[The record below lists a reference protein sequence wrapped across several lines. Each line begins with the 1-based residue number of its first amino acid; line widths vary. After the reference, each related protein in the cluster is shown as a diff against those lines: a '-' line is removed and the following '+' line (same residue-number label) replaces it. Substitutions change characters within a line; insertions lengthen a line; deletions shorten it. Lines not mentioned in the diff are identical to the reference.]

1 MMLKILI
8 LLSFIFQLH
17 GGYYEH
23 FFHQLMRENVKPV
36 GWKMGLNAYF
46 AGMSR
51 RSIMQRFGAEL
62 DWHSDKRKDEYLS
75 QSECPI
81 LPEQFDA
88 RNQWPKCK
96 WIGFI
101 RDQSNCGSCWA
112 VSGASVMSDRHCI
125 ASNGTNSPYLSDEEL
140 LSCCHYCAHG
150 CRSGKIEAAFIY
162 WQRSG
167 LVTGGPYGEKA
178 CCLPYSIS
186 PCTMCRPY
194 VLAPKCQRTCQASY
208 NLSLKRDKYYGKSHY
223 YVNQDEFD
231 IMQEIYQRGPV
242 VAGFKVYH
250 DFLYYISGK
259 KSSAHYLGNHAV
271 KIIGWGKENSIPY
284 WLVANSWN
292 NTFGE
297 NGFAR
302 ILRGK
307 DECRIESAVFAGIPS
322 LRNEDLRSEIDI
334 ESDVERKKK
343 KRFDLAVKDI
353 PKREPKPSKSSFH
366 VECEKEATR
375 RQNFVHLNAY
385 ERHKRLINEY
395 ILKHP
400 GSSALLKRDTSKD
413 KTDIDV
419 IHENSKF
426 LWEDDD
432 EPQTWEQNLAK
443 RYYDKLFKEYCIGD
457 LSKYKEGKIALR
469 WRIEQEVIKG
479 KGQFICGNKRCE
491 EEENLTSWEVN
502 FAYVEEQEKKNALV
516 KLRLCPDCSEK
527 LNYKKIFEKKKRNKV
542 KTETL
547 HAKGEDRKRSVEEDD
562 VCENNYI
569 QLIKNNQMP
578 KTWKMGLNP
587 YFSGMSKEEILIR
600 MGTKL
605 MNSSTEFDSK
615 LSNNNEALIKKL
627 PKHFDSREKWPEC
640 EWIRFIRDQSNCG
653 SCWAVS
659 AASVMTD
666 RHCIASKGQE
676 TPYISDEQILSCAS
690 SYGCSGGM
698 IPSPFHYWK
707 KMGIATGG
715 PYGDKSCCQ
724 PYSIAPCSKCP
735 YTASTPSCKYDCQA
749 DYDIPIT
756 SEHYHVSSN
765 QYEIMN
771 EIYTHGPVV
780 AGFIVY
786 EDFAYY
792 ISGIYQQTS
801 YMAMGGHA
809 IRIIGWGE
817 ENGIPYWL
825 IANSWNTTFGE
836 KGFFRIR
843 RGTNECRIESEVYTG
858 IPKLRLTL

>member
-51 RSIMQRFGAEL
+51 RSIMQHFGAEL

-88 RNQWPKCK
+88 RNRWPNCK

-101 RDQSNCGSCWA
+101 RDQSNCGSCW
-112 VSGASVMSDRHCI
+112 
-125 ASNGTNSPYLSDEEL
+125 
-140 LSCCHYCAHG
+140 
-150 CRSGKIEAAFIY
+150 IEAAFIY

-194 VLAPKCQRTCQASY
+194 MLAPKCQRTCQASY
-208 NLSLKRDKYYGKSHY
+208 NLSLKRDKYY
-223 YVNQDEFD
+223 
-231 IMQEIYQRGPV
+231 
-242 VAGFKVYH
+242 
-250 DFLYYISGK
+250 
-259 KSSAHYLGNHAV
+259 
-271 KIIGWGKENSIPY
+271 
-284 WLVANSWN
+284 
-292 NTFGE
+292 
-297 NGFAR
+297 
-302 ILRGK
+302 
-307 DECRIESAVFAGIPS
+307 
-322 LRNEDLRSEIDI
+322 
-334 ESDVERKKK
+334 
-343 KRFDLAVKDI
+343 
-353 PKREPKPSKSSFH
+353 
-366 VECEKEATR
+366 
-375 RQNFVHLNAY
+375 
-385 ERHKRLINEY
+385 
-395 ILKHP
+395 
-400 GSSALLKRDTSKD
+400 
-413 KTDIDV
+413 
-419 IHENSKF
+419 
-426 LWEDDD
+426 
-432 EPQTWEQNLAK
+432 
-443 RYYDKLFKEYCIGD
+443 
-457 LSKYKEGKIALR
+457 
-469 WRIEQEVIKG
+469 
-479 KGQFICGNKRCE
+479 GQFICGNKRCE

-502 FAYVEEQEKKNALV
+502 FAYVEEQEKKNAL
-516 KLRLCPDCSEK
+516 LK
-527 LNYKKIFEKKKRNKV
+527 LNLKRRKGTKLKRKLCMQKEKI
-542 KTETL
+542 
-547 HAKGEDRKRSVEEDD
+547 
-562 VCENNYI
+562 
-569 QLIKNNQMP
+569 
-578 KTWKMGLNP
+578 MGLNP

-605 MNSSTEFDSK
+605 MNSSTKFDSK

-676 TPYISDEQILSCAS
+676 TPYISDEQILSC
-690 SYGCSGGM
+690 GM

-724 PYSIAPCSKCP
+724 PYSIAPCSKCT
-735 YTASTPSCKYDCQA
+735 YTASTPSCKYDCQD

-756 SEHYHVSSN
+756 SEHYHVPSN

-786 EDFAYY
+786 EDFTYY
-792 ISGIYQQTS
+792 ISGIYHQTS